1 MSKRLGNAVDPFETI
16 NKYGSDALRWYMITN
31 ASPWDNI
38 KFDIEGIEEVRRKFF
53 GTLYNTY
60 SFFALY
66 ANVDGFSYN
75 ENDIKLSERPEID
88 RWILSLLNS
97 LVKETDQFYKDYE
110 PTRAGRAIA
119 DFVNDHLSNWYVRL
133 NRKRFW
139 GGGLTTDKLSAFQTL
154 YTCLETISK
163 LMAPIAPFYAEKLY
177 QDLTNG
183 VQKHNASESVHLAD
197 FPVCQE
203 DTIDTLLEDR
213 MKLAQNLSSMVLA
226 LRRKVAI
233 KVRQPLQTILVPATD
248 LQQRENIEAIKKLV
262 LDEVNVKEMKFIEN
276 ANEMLVKSVKPDFKR
291 LGPRYGKIMKQLAQA
306 KFVTQDEIIN
316 FETSGELILNIEE
329 QKIVITIDD
338 VEIVSEDIPGWLVA
352 NEGVLTIALDV
363 TLTDS
368 LKNEG
373 VARELVNRIQNLRKS
388 KDFEITDKIRIQI
401 RHSTI
406 DNALLEYE
414 SYVANQV
421 LAESI
426 HLTDNALADEDVI
439 DLDGFDVHL
448 KIEKVK

>member
-1 MSKRLGNAVDPFETI
+1 
-16 NKYGSDALRWYMITN
+16 
-31 ASPWDNI
+31 
-38 KFDIEGIEEVRRKFF
+38 
-53 GTLYNTY
+53 
-60 SFFALY
+60 
-66 ANVDGFSYN
+66 
-75 ENDIKLSERPEID
+75 
-88 RWILSLLNS
+88 
-97 LVKETDQFYKDYE
+97 
-110 PTRAGRAIA
+110 
-119 DFVNDHLSNWYVRL
+119 
-133 NRKRFW
+133 
-139 GGGLTTDKLSAFQTL
+139 
-154 YTCLETISK
+154 
-163 LMAPIAPFYAEKLY
+163 MAPIAPFYAEKLY
-177 QDLTNG
+177 QDLING

-197 FPVCQE
+197 FPVYQE
-203 DTIDTLLEDR
+203 DMIDTLLEER

-233 KVRQPLQTILVPATD
+233 KVRQPLQTILIPATD
-248 LQQRENIEAIKKLV
+248 PLQRENIEAIKKLV

-306 KFVTQDEIIN
+306 IKFVTQDEIIN
-316 FETSGELILNIEE
+316 FETSGELILDIEG
-329 QKIVITIDD
+329 QKIVVTLDD

-373 VARELVNRIQNLRKS
+373 VARELVNRIQNLRKN
-388 KDFEITDKIRIQI
+388 KGFEITDKIRIQI

-406 DNALLEYE
+406 DNALSEYE

-426 HLTDNALADEDVI
+426 QLTDNVLTDEDII
-439 DLDGFDVHL
+439 DLDGFDVYL